1 MCTVEEDEAEAGM
14 RSGLLVELVVVA
26 VPVLLARF
34 VLGVAAGTPTARRK
48 ASCPTLQFEAV
59 NSAWL
64 VISLAVGEMKLVS
77 GL

>member
-1 MCTVEEDEAEAGM
+1 MCYTVEEDDAEAGM

-48 ASCPTLQFEAV
+48 ASCPTLGCEVVQ
-59 NSAWL
+59 L
-64 VISLAVGEMKLVS
+64 G
-77 GL
+77 

>member
-1 MCTVEEDEAEAGM
+1 MLGFLICCYVLCTVDEDDAEAGM

-48 ASCPTLQFEAV
+48 ASCPTLGCEVVQ
-59 NSAWL
+59 L
-64 VISLAVGEMKLVS
+64 G
-77 GL
+77 